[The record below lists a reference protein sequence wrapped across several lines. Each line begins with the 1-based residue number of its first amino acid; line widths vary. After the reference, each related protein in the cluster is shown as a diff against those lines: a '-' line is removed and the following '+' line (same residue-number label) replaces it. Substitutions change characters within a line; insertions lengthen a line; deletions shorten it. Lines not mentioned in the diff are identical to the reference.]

1 MVLEELFKEP
11 SAMARFRTPPL
22 GPEMDA
28 FCERLHRQGFR
39 RNVMRRRIWQVSHF
53 NQYLQNVGIKDC
65 RDVKRSH
72 EERFILEHLPHCRC
86 GGRGVFK
93 HVNEPRSVRSFLN
106 YLSERGFLEVV
117 AEAPP
122 VYQALLD
129 EYLDFL
135 KRERGLAEQTLKTHR
150 MNLIPFLEHL
160 GAEALPSH
168 LGRLKAE
175 QVQEFFVTSV
185 EKKKARTISRA
196 LQGVLRTFFRFC
208 KKQGY
213 IRHDLSQAVPSIR
226 TYKLASTPRGLSDQD
241 IQRILEHIERKS
253 PVGRRDFAI
262 IQLLRTY
269 GVRGGQVCALQLN
282 DIQWSQSR
290 IRFPALKGGKEVVE
304 PLLPEVGES
313 LLDYLR
319 FGRPQAAWPEVFL
332 TAQAPIGPIRNPSTM
347 TAIVARA
354 MHRAGVTELAR
365 GSRSFRHAFATRM
378 LQHGQSL
385 KVIADMLGH
394 RDINTT
400 FIYTKV
406 DLKTLSSLPL
416 DWPEL

>member
-1 MVLEELFKEP
+1 MVLEDLFKEP

-39 RNVMRRRIWQVSHF
+39 RNVMRQRIWQVSHF
-53 NQYLQNVGIKDC
+53 NQYLQNAGIKDC

-86 GGRGVFK
+86 GGRGIFK

-122 VYQALLD
+122 LYQALLE
-129 EYLDFL
+129 EYLDSL
-135 KRERGLAEQTLKTHR
+135 KRERGLAKQTLKTHR
-150 MNLIPFLEHL
+150 TNLIPFLEHL

-168 LGRLKAE
+168 LGQLKAE
-175 QVQEFFVTSV
+175 QVQGFFLTSV
-185 EKKKARTISRA
+185 EKKKARTISRS

-241 IQRILEHIERKS
+241 IQRILDQIDRKS

-332 TAQAPIGPIRNPSTM
+332 TAQAPIRPIRNPSTM

-354 MHRAGVTELAR
+354 MRRAGITKLAR